1 VATGEIKA
9 GTLLIASPTLRD
21 PNFAR
26 TVVLLCEH
34 SAAGS
39 MGLIVNRPTATKVA
53 DVLSGVTKLPPA
65 AEILFRG
72 GPVQPDILLVLHK
85 VDAPVP
91 GAQPVAGGM
100 ALGGEMQMLVDVLAQ
115 TRAPAERV
123 RVYAGYAGWGE
134 GQLDMEMAT
143 GSWFTYPA
151 TAEIVFDLDPEET
164 WAAAIRGLGPDF
176 AHLITMPLDPR
187 VN

>member
-1 VATGEIKA
+1 MATVEITA

-34 SAAGS
+34 SDAGS
-39 MGLIVNRPTATKVA
+39 MGLVVNRPTATRVV
-53 DVLSGVTKLPPA
+53 DVLSGVAGLPPPE
-65 AEILFRG
+65 EILYRG

-85 VDAPVP
+85 VDTAVP

-100 ALGGEMQMLVDVLAQ
+100 ALGGDMQMLVDVLA
-115 TRAPAERV
+115 RARGPAERV

-134 GQLDMEMAT
+134 GQLDMEMALNMPQ
-143 GSWFTYPA
+143 GCGWRSSMPNGNRQRRRPGA
-151 TAEIVFDLDPEET
+151 T
-164 WAAAIRGLGPDF
+164 
-176 AHLITMPLDPR
+176 
-187 VN
+187 